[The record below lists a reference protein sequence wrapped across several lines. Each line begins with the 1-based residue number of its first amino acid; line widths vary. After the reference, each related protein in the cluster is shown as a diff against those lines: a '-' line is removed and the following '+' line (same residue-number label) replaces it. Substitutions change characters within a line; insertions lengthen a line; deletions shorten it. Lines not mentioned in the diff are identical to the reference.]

1 MTWRAPGAGA
11 RCGCHLPRSAARS
24 DVHTLFDDGY
34 LGVDPGYR
42 LRVSPRLREEF
53 GNGEQFYEHAGQ
65 PIALP
70 PRRADRPGGEF
81 LEWHLD
87 TIFKAS

>member
-1 MTWRAPGAGA
+1 MA
-11 RCGCHLPRSAARS
+11 
-24 DVHTLFDDGY
+24 Y
-34 LGVDPGYR
+34 GVRRR
-42 LRVSPRLREEF
+42 LTRLREEF
-53 GNGEQFYEHAGQ
+53 GNGEQFYEHAGH

-70 PRRADRPGGEF
+70 PRRVDRPGGEF